1 MKVVIFFGAL
11 MVNKVAVA
19 VFHLSP
25 LIPFFLGYEYTGIA
39 MILLVGLAYVKT
51 KKLTAELE
59 EKRSQNAPLRD
70 IISLERT
77 RDFWWRL
84 TFLEKP

>member
-1 MKVVIFFGAL
+1 
-11 MVNKVAVA
+11 MVNKVAVSL
-19 VFHLSP
+19 FHLSP
-25 LIPFFLGYEYTGIA
+25 IVPFFLGYKYTGIA

-59 EKRSQNAPLRD
+59 EKRSNNAPLRD
-70 IISLERT
+70 IKPLERT
-77 RDFWWRL
+77 RDFWWKL

>member
-1 MKVVIFFGAL
+1 

-25 LIPFFLGYEYTGIA
+25 LIPFYLGYKYTGLG
-39 MILLVGLAYVKT
+39 MILLVVLAYVKT

-59 EKRSQNAPLRD
+59 EKKGQNASARAIKP
-70 IISLERT
+70 LERT

-84 TFLEKP
+84 TFLPKPKV